1 MDKNIINV
9 LFALFLILV
18 LEMKTKEYKEALKIS
33 EKIELKIKE
42 YENKIKYQQEEKWA
56 EAIWYL
62 CFVWYFLIY
71 L

>member
-42 YENKIKYQQEEKWA
+42 YENKIKYQQEEK
-56 EAIWYL
+56 
-62 CFVWYFLIY
+62 
-71 L
+71 